1 MLKNIF
7 ETFILNREIE
17 DLINSLEI
25 FFKKNGPVKKVIN
38 VNNDERD
45 VTKTP
50 ERIRITK
57 DAISTLYK
65 NDKKNEKELYEKQK
79 EINRLLYEDKY
90 YNKKTYDIVMEKLN
104 EGDSRLLAIFEFYA
118 NTRNTQDFAETL
130 QIFSNTIENHYDI
143 LYKIINTQN
152 FNKSQ
157 KNKIIKLYEQNE
169 KDKDLMAI
177 LNSYKNQKNLE
188 ILGNEIKKLIKKK

>member
-1 MLKNIF
+1 
-7 ETFILNREIE
+7 
-17 DLINSLEI
+17 
-25 FFKKNGPVKKVIN
+25 
-38 VNNDERD
+38 
-45 VTKTP
+45 
-50 ERIRITK
+50 
-57 DAISTLYK
+57 
-65 NDKKNEKELYEKQK
+65 
-79 EINRLLYEDKY
+79 
-90 YNKKTYDIVMEKLN
+90 MEKLN
-104 EGDSRLLAIFEFYA
+104 EADERILAIFEFYA
-118 NTRNTQDFAETL
+118 NTKNTQDFAETL
-130 QIFSNTIENHYDI
+130 QIFCNLVESRYDV